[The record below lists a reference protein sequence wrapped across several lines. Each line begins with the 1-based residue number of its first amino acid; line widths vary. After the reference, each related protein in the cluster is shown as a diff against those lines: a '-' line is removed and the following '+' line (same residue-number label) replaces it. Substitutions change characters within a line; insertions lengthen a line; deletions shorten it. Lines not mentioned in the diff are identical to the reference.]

1 MDMIRAMVADH
12 LMRLAHHYQ
21 PPSFLD
27 GLMGQLCTISCP
39 TTR

>member
-12 LMRLAHHYQ
+12 LIYLAHHYQ
-21 PPSFLD
+21 PPAFLD
-27 GLMGQLCTISCP
+27 GLMGQHCTRSCP